1 MVAHTFNLS
10 TWEAETGGFLSSRT
24 AWSTEWVPGQPGLH
38 RETLSRKNQK
48 KKKYRLILSAYIPEV
63 TIFPTIMK
71 NQVYL
76 QGTTERSVWINQP
89 YKTCLRRSALN
100 RKLLLWPLQS
110 LSNHSRMFTLY
121 TDSICRPLKKA
132 VRPQCWFLST
142 LKGFK
147 LSKKQKQ
154 KQRVLKPCMVTHD

>member
-1 MVAHTFNLS
+1 LILALGRQRQVDF
-10 TWEAETGGFLSSRT
+10 
-24 AWSTEWVPGQPGLH
+24 WVRGQPGLQS
-38 RETLSRKNQK
+38 EFQDSQGYTEKPCLEKTKK

-154 KQRVLKPCMVTHD
+154 KQRVLKPCMVTQD